1 MEFETGVNLLAL
13 KGSFQGHFPA
23 VTAEI
28 PSSDIDVDE
37 YARYNGLTI
46 DSFGLDP
53 WPGSLNDGGF
63 IAASSHRLEDEQLIE
78 LKELTECL
86 FRPIIPTPEQWQ
98 APVKSLQLLQQ
109 HRLPLHPTNA
119 NKGEGLEFPDS
130 SKHKHGAIIESLGK
144 ETLEV
149 TRDTLGY
156 LVQILKEDWSEGDRR
171 DFVESISTYMGV
183 GGREYLTPPV
193 SPHLQPQ
200 QEYFIPDEES
210 CELPEPSDTSLG
222 ISAELEAT
230 ESRIF
235 EQDLEFWA
243 EIGSKPPPSPERYKD
258 IDVSHMIKTGELSE
272 SVFTASPLPVSR
284 DLKMDVPFLLCER
297 CDDGIANQPLRIM
310 GPEDLAQAKALA
322 VAVPVIDFFLPAP
335 QWETQLW
342 DSRRA
347 FVWIRSNTLVDWQG
361 PKWPAN
367 KISEQRMVWAPLAH
381 MGHKTLVSEKI
392 ETEESVLGS
401 FLKIPRE
408 KEVLTSA
415 DYIEKRPGL
424 AILRMDD
431 DDNDDDGVDDDDDEV
446 DLIVCH
452 VAPTN
457 PPSTVRVV
465 STRPFQQEAATVSAE
480 PVPPASVPARP
491 LPQDLTALVKGR
503 KRQIEELFQK
513 GTATGERVSGFTT
526 APESHA
532 FSIDP
537 AVLSATSVLRGFL
550 NEYTDFSPL
559 VDNFI
564 ELNFPKKP
572 KLMHSS
578 YSGPQKTIANPP
590 DQNALQRLTPKDLD
604 RLLMPPPPKPIQ
616 ALAPEF
622 TPPPTPPRVVVAFT
636 VSNILTSHLEK
647 LLPEVDLV
655 LRDYER
661 HRPTGSI
668 PHNQSPSNDEAD
680 IILSPATGVMMT
692 TMIRLRQK
700 SIPGKAAGQLPFR
713 QVVENIA
720 ARYERLIIMVSEGN
734 KHSETMSP
742 LSQSDANALVEF
754 RGFAAGIRET
764 DIQVMYAGGGSGT
777 LAKWIAAAVCKHASE
792 ALPVQHLLLQEET
805 CWELFLR
812 RAGMN
817 VYAAHVVLGTL
828 KLPDGEQAIRG
839 KQLYGLPQFV
849 AMTREKRLEIF
860 EKLFGGRRLLD
871 RVSSAIDE
879 PWGQRAVDEGRFLQ

>member
-1 MEFETGVNLLAL
+1 MEFETGENLLTL
-13 KGSFQGHFPA
+13 KGSFQGQFPA
-23 VTAEI
+23 VTAKI
-28 PSSDIDVDE
+28 SSSNIAVDE
-37 YARYNGLTI
+37 YAQYNGLTI
-46 DSFGLDP
+46 DSLGLDP

-98 APVKSLQLLQQ
+98 APIKSLQFLQKQLPQ

-130 SKHKHGAIIESLGK
+130 SKHKHSAIIESLEK

-149 TRDTLGY
+149 NRDTLGY
-156 LVQILKEDWSEGDRR
+156 LVQILKENWSEGDRR
-171 DFVESISTYMGV
+171 DFVESISTYTGV
-183 GGREYLTPPV
+183 GDRECFTPLV

-210 CELPEPSDTSLG
+210 CELAEPSDTSLG

-243 EIGSKPPPSPERYKD
+243 EIGSKPPPSPEGYKD

-272 SVFTASPLPVSR
+272 SIFTASPLPVSR

-322 VAVPVIDFFLPAP
+322 VAVPVVDFSLPAP

-367 KISEQRMVWAPLAH
+367 RISEQRMVWAPLAH

-392 ETEESVLGS
+392 ETEESVLEP
-401 FLKIPRE
+401 FIKIPRE
-408 KEVLTSA
+408 KEVLKSA

-431 DDNDDDGVDDDDDEV
+431 DDNDDDGVDYEDGEV
-446 DLIVCH
+446 DLIICH
-452 VAPTN
+452 DAPTN

-465 STRPFQQEAATVSAE
+465 STRPFQQEAATVPAE
-480 PVPPASVPARP
+480 PVPPAPVPTRP

-503 KRQIEELFQK
+503 KRQIEELSQK
-513 GTATGERVSGFTT
+513 RTATGEQVSGFTT
-526 APESHA
+526 ASESHA
-532 FSIDP
+532 FSIDQ
-537 AVLSATSVLRGFL
+537 AALRGFL

-559 VDNFI
+559 VDNNFI

-572 KLMHSS
+572 KLTHSF
-578 YSGPQKTIANPP
+578 YSGPQKTIANPS
-590 DQNALQRLTPKDLD
+590 DQNALQRLTPKGLD
-604 RLLMPPPPKPIQ
+604 RLLMPPPKPIQ

-622 TPPPTPPRVVVAFT
+622 TLPPTPPRVVVAFT

-647 LLPEVDLV
+647 LLPGADLV
-655 LRDYER
+655 LRDYQR
-661 HRPTGSI
+661 HRPTRSI

-700 SIPGKAAGQLPFR
+700 PIPGKAARQLPFC

-742 LSQSDANALVEF
+742 PSQSDANALVEF
-754 RGFAAGIRET
+754 RDFAAGIRET

-777 LAKWIAAAVCKHASE
+777 LARWIAAAVCKHASE

-828 KLPDGEQAIRG
+828 KLPDGEQAIGG

-860 EKLFGGRRLLD
+860 EELFGGRRLLD

-879 PWGQRAVDEGRFLQ
+879 PRGQRVVDEGRFLQ